1 MGIELPTKEEPIRC
15 VYCLEIKPMPVKGEH
30 IILKGLGGRAT
41 TLEVCGECNQFFGD
55 NLDIEFLRH
64 SRIALLRFYDPAV
77 TDGQVGDKQFHGSE
91 WGFWDSR
98 VYNDGDVEILSQVA
112 IIGTQWVA
120 AVRMDKQD
128 EIQKIIDSFV
138 GVDTVF
144 KETIDD
150 IEHHHPPRAIITPRA
165 KMHQI
170 RGRTQADVDHV
181 KAALKKGGG
190 VPGAAKLLDIVGTEM
205 LMRLSMDPNMVGRC
219 VAKMAFNFATEVLD
233 VDTMVQ
239 PSLNPVR
246 AYIRGTDVRDV
257 FITKLPNGQIDAQCD
272 ERYVDRWYGLPLSR
286 PALPTAHHAIQL
298 LVLDQSLGAYVA
310 LVGGV
315 ERFIVRLGPL
325 DGVDSTRLPAC
336 ITRREDDDYWLLGG
350 HVIPDKQ
357 LKVTRAKTRNRTGH
371 L

>member
-1 MGIELPTKEEPIRC
+1 MAIELPAKEETIRC
-15 VYCLEIKPMPVKGEH
+15 VYCLEIKPMPVNGEH

-41 TLEVCGECNQFFGD
+41 TLEVCGECNQFLGD

-77 TDGQVGDKQFHGSE
+77 TDGQVGDKQFHESE

-112 IIGTQWVA
+112 IMGTQWVA

-138 GVDTVF
+138 GLDTVF
-144 KETIDD
+144 KETIED
-150 IEHHHPPRAIITPRA
+150 IEHHHPPRVIITPKA

-181 KAALKKGGG
+181 KAALKIGGG
-190 VPGAAKLLDIVGTEM
+190 VPGPAMPLDIVGTEM
-205 LMRLSMDPNMVGRC
+205 QMRFSMDPNMVGRC
-219 VAKMAFNFATEVLD
+219 VAKMAFNFAAEALD
-233 VDTMVQ
+233 VETMIQ
-239 PSLNPVR
+239 PSFNPVR
-246 AYIRGTDVRDV
+246 AYIRGTDVREAV
-257 FITKLPNGQIDAQCD
+257 LTKMPNGEVDAQCD
-272 ERYVDRWYGLPLSR
+272 ERYVDRWYGLPLSS
-286 PALPTAHHAIQL
+286 PVLPTTHHAIQL

-315 ERFIVRLGPL
+315 ERFVVCLGPL
-325 DGVDSTRLPAC
+325 DGVETARLPAC
-336 ITRREDDDYWLLGG
+336 ITRRDDDDYWLLGG
-350 HVIPDKQ
+350 HVIPDKR
-357 LKVTRAKTRNRTGH
+357 LKATRAEVRNRSGRP
-371 L
+371 